1 MKAIS
6 LLSMM
11 LVSLSPLCF
20 AASEVRISTS
30 VFTVPE
36 GVDLPSQVRAVTM
49 SEWQKIVRTLSLI
62 KGVPLFGY
70 PAATTSSG
78 KMTRVDIRTEESGG
92 WWQRDSNPVFPVT
105 SIEYTPRATRGGID
119 LIGDYTMNRGSSRSK
134 KSSEIITAS
143 KVHCYI
149 PHGKVLTFK
158 IGEHLFGVT
167 VSEVEKNDSN

>member
-6 LLSMM
+6 ILSMM
-11 LVSLSPLCF
+11 LFSLSPLCF

-36 GVDLPSQVRAVTM
+36 GVNLPSQVRVVTN

-70 PAATTSSG
+70 PAATTPSG
-78 KMTRVDIRTEESGG
+78 KMTRVDIKTKESGG
-92 WWQRDSNPVFPVT
+92 WWQRDSDLVFPVT
-105 SIEYTPRATRGGID
+105 SIKYTPRTTHGGVD
-119 LIGDYTMNRGSSRSK
+119 LIGDYTMNRASSRSTN
-134 KSSEIITAS
+134 SSEIITAS

-158 IGEHLFGVT
+158 IGEHLFGVMA
-167 VSEVEKNDSN
+167 SEVEENDSN